1 MSSSVQHMSQ
11 SDQEHS
17 DIEMMDEEV
26 QIEDDVIEI
35 PSDTEPCDTSA
46 QQSEEESEVRS
57 PEFRGLRNTAEDKD
71 KKDES
76 DDEADLNYR
85 YLPND
90 LLISD
95 RLQQLGLAI
104 NEELRL
110 YVCLPCEQAYTS
122 VMVGK
127 HIHKVHKVKL
137 TKDLVADLAAI
148 SSKKEVAD
156 SFPDLESERVPTK
169 PFAGIAVQTEFGCP
183 TCAYA
188 GGAVAV
194 RLHINKAHEG
204 DGRSMEHDIS
214 VQCINKGVVRTYIRV
229 LAANAVPVAAQGQ
242 EPTTY
247 WQQQFAEIHTS
258 VLTTARSVPNARLIS
273 PWLMRTGYPELVVGA
288 AVSDLRELVALPK
301 ATDDLAWLHA
311 LVVQYMKEATALINK
326 TQLAVRQRLNSN
338 NSEFETPH
346 WATITGDTVKQYCV
360 PVVHLVAGLLRKS
373 CAGFKFA
380 STTKLDK
387 ALKSLKATKDIK
399 TLHAMFKTLWLCT
412 WDSRASTSF
421 PNPTLSFLGLFTLK
435 AGGDFALPKNVTGTI
450 TKLTRAIQLVALT
463 EFHNCLAT
471 PNVIEDTLI
480 RELGVFTKLHES
492 TTFSDLGSL
501 QKYASFLSYKT
512 VSLPKIVFPNRGEDD
527 YSLMLFEG
535 KKITLDNVGTVFG
548 NLDAQ
553 MLRIFK
559 EEILFGL
566 DLHVDYTIL
575 ADNMSSPTPGYCFLD
590 DPGNPFKDRMYDLGN
605 KVFTTPALF
614 ARFMTEAS
622 PGYWVVNVHEAR
634 KWLQSLSTLEVLMCI
649 SANMRGGSSARGAE
663 MCSMLIRNRNTRMR
677 NLIAVGKY
685 VSFIGQ
691 YSKNTH
697 NQESDRMIPHA
708 LCGFDQDLTI
718 QVHTF
723 ARPFAVFLAKSV
735 WPEEPEI
742 PLLYHEMLFMDL
754 GKELDSDKASKAMGA
769 AFSVVIAWVL
779 MIAAWRHISTGW
791 RTRLCKGAIDSLME
805 EETMSSLHAL
815 QSGHSVRTESRI
827 YGIDHDSLGG
837 VSQDVIQLFMEASV
851 AYQKMFK
858 IPPGGLGLRY
868 DECTMDVYDSLGLVP
883 RAPAPVLQGPAVD
896 QSGDIM
902 AFLRAFRTSSEKG
915 QAELQAE
922 VKALAGKVDMLESEL
937 KATKS
942 VRLDAPPTFASP
954 LRKKSVQLDAPQ
966 TFASPLREASPGL
979 EYVDADADA
988 VFLPESP
995 VRTLAPAPV
1004 ASSSQVAAARLAPF
1018 PQPMLAPTPQLSSF
1032 RPPRATMTPIASSP
1046 RLPPLATSSSKT
1058 MLPKLAKL
1066 YGPGTNW
1073 RVPEQ
1078 RQAVEAL
1085 LKLEGDVIVA
1095 LPTGIGKT
1103 AIAILPSM
1111 VEASY
1116 TVIILPLLSLQS
1128 DWFRR
1133 LDEFRIPYEHFQGAQ
1148 KPVLQGHAN
1157 LIIVSCD
1164 KIRMPHWQAAIAGLP
1179 RPIARYIF
1187 DEAHYYFT
1195 DDVFRADT
1203 FSNPHL
1209 LRQQATCQ
1217 FVLLSATLPPAGRKH
1232 LTDKMLLTNVT
1243 TISSPSARPE
1253 HRYWLAHAKGQ
1264 SAAKSVH
1271 MTKMQLER
1279 CQSRLKW
1286 NTKDRYMVF
1295 VTSLEDGTEV
1305 AKALDIGFYHS
1316 DSERYPLSDDARELL
1331 MADFIAGRSLGLVCT
1346 TALAAGTD
1354 YPHIRLT
1361 IHYGTPHDMI
1371 TFVQQSGRAGRDG
1384 QEAYCVL
1391 IARGY
1396 GGSLSAHHADMRG
1409 IRQMKRMTKVADE
1422 EVETWPLT
1430 CMRYNMS
1437 EVLDGQGVNCL
1448 DLDKRY
1454 FPCYACD
1461 LYGQVNKK
1469 TQGKPSNQVSDLLAL
1484 DLQAPAPETAA
1495 NLKRRLSI
1503 SYHSAVVKSTKLTT
1517 TAMLTKQAALT
1528 QYSTILDLVKKN
1540 CGACFAMGL
1549 AVRHNSPYDCPNI
1562 DRDIFIALRQNIKY
1576 DRSNKTKAY
1585 KNPCWTCHISSMGGN
1600 LLHPVFKSGMDHP
1613 NRDLVLPLLSFIW
1626 ADDTLRGEMGAFFKV
1641 EWHDLDAFIVW
1652 LVSEVL
1658 GLWGDFWAGF
1668 VGFSML

>member
-17 DIEMMDEEV
+17 DIEMV

-35 PSDTEPCDTSA
+35 PSDTEPCDTVRTCSKFPKVLKSNIFTVQSA

-85 YLPND
+85 HLPND

-127 HIHKVHKVKL
+127 HIHKAHKISQQSAARKRLL
-137 TKDLVADLAAI
+137 TV
-148 SSKKEVAD
+148 SPTWS
-156 SFPDLESERVPTK
+156 PERVPMK
-169 PFAGIAVQTEFGCP
+169 PFAGISVQTEFGCP

-194 RLHINKAHEG
+194 RLHINKVHEG
-204 DGRSMEHDIS
+204 DGRSMEHDIP

-311 LVVQYMKEATALINK
+311 LVVQYMKEATCPHQQDPACSS
-326 TQLAVRQRLNSN
+326 TEVEQQQLGVRAQEHPIGRPSPRGY
-338 NSEFETPH
+338 S
-346 WATITGDTVKQYCV
+346 
-360 PVVHLVAGLLRKS
+360 
-373 CAGFKFA
+373 FKFA
-380 STTKLDK
+380 STAKLDK

-463 EFHNCLAT
+463 EFHICLAT

-553 MLRIFK
+553 MLRIYK

-590 DPGNPFKDRMYDLGN
+590 DPANPFKDRMHDLGN

-663 MCSMLIRNRNTRMR
+663 MCCMLIRNRNTRMR
-677 NLIAVGKY
+677 NLIA
-685 VSFIGQ
+685 
-691 YSKNTH
+691 
-697 NQESDRMIPHA
+697 
-708 LCGFDQDLTI
+708 DLTI

-735 WPEEPEI
+735 WPEEPEM

-754 GKELDSDKASKAMGA
+754 GKELDSRQGEQGNG
-769 AFSVVIAWVL
+769 
-779 MIAAWRHISTGW
+779 HISTGW
-791 RTRLCKGAIDSLME
+791 RTRLCKGAIDSLLE

-868 DECTMDVYDSLGLVP
+868 DESLDWCRGPLLLFFK
-883 RAPAPVLQGPAVD
+883 ALQVD

-922 VKALAGKVDMLESEL
+922 VKALAGKFDWTLL
-937 KATKS
+937 K
-942 VRLDAPPTFASP
+942 LFASP

-979 EYVDADADA
+979 DEDSGTSTSRI
-988 VFLPESP
+988 FLSGC
-995 VRTLAPAPV
+995 RCTTCSIPATN
-1004 ASSSQVAAARLAPF
+1004 SSTYPTAILLPSTQSRLRHP
-1018 PQPMLAPTPQLSSF
+1018 S
-1032 RPPRATMTPIASSP
+1032 
-1046 RLPPLATSSSKT
+1046 LPPLVYHHSRLSSSKT
-1058 MLPKLAKL
+1058 MLPNLAKL
-1066 YGPGTNW
+1066 YRPGTNW

-1203 FSNPHL
+1203 FSNPHV

-1232 LTDKMLLTNVT
+1232 LTEKMLLTNVT

-1264 SAAKSVH
+1264 AAAKSVH

-1279 CQSRLKW
+1279 CQSLLKW

-1305 AKALDIGFYHS
+1305 AKALGIGFYHS

-1391 IARGY
+1391 LARGY

-1422 EVETWPLT
+1422 E
-1430 CMRYNMS
+1430 
-1437 EVLDGQGVNCL
+1437 
-1448 DLDKRY
+1448 
-1454 FPCYACD
+1454 
-1461 LYGQVNKK
+1461 
-1469 TQGKPSNQVSDLLAL
+1469 
-1484 DLQAPAPETAA
+1484 
-1495 NLKRRLSI
+1495 
-1503 SYHSAVVKSTKLTT
+1503 
-1517 TAMLTKQAALT
+1517 
-1528 QYSTILDLVKKN
+1528 
-1540 CGACFAMGL
+1540 
-1549 AVRHNSPYDCPNI
+1549 
-1562 DRDIFIALRQNIKY
+1562 
-1576 DRSNKTKAY
+1576 
-1585 KNPCWTCHISSMGGN
+1585 
-1600 LLHPVFKSGMDHP
+1600 
-1613 NRDLVLPLLSFIW
+1613 
-1626 ADDTLRGEMGAFFKV
+1626 
-1641 EWHDLDAFIVW
+1641 
-1652 LVSEVL
+1652 
-1658 GLWGDFWAGF
+1658 
-1668 VGFSML
+1668 